1 MVRGGVYLF
10 AVLTLAALIGWAFW
24 LARVRFEN
32 VPEDVLFFL
41 EARGPFAATVAVL
54 GLLSLACAWAGFA
67 WGRPL
72 RWWDYLI
79 AGAAALCGAA
89 GAFVI
94 AAAQLT

>member
-1 MVRGGVYLF
+1 VARGGVYLF
-10 AVLTLAALIGWAFW
+10 AGLTPAAFIGWALW

-32 VPEDVLFFL
+32 VREDVFFFL
-41 EARGPFAATVAVL
+41 EACGPVAAAVALL
-54 GLLSLACAWAGFA
+54 GLLSLACACAGFV

-94 AAAQLT
+94 AAARLR